1 MNIRE
6 KSGLFTRQTQIMK
19 RLHTLISLRRPMSQ
33 DYLIHLGPINLPNFV
48 FLRCGEK
55 KKYKIFCIYEK

>member
-1 MNIRE
+1 
-6 KSGLFTRQTQIMK
+6 
-19 RLHTLISLRRPMSQ
+19 MSQ